1 MTAAQPALLGVGSL
15 CTGSASDRLI
25 LQAVSDA
32 LAEEGIAVRFV
43 SSFSCEKDPKKQQW
57 IQQVHSAADG
67 SLIGAT
73 GHPARL
79 GRCKGAWGGCQHQGN
94 GMVHLLC

>member
-15 CTGSASDRLI
+15 CTGSASDRII

-32 LAEEGIAVRFV
+32 LAEEGVAVRFV

-67 SLIGAT
+67 TQCDLCTFTDLADLL
-73 GHPARL
+73 RL
-79 GRCKGAWGGCQHQGN
+79 HN
-94 GMVHLLC
+94 